1 MTYKIDKVYSSEY
14 ENLKARV
21 EALEKENERLTNQ
34 LLTVQTKLTITSKN
48 YNNVVETAFNLI
60 TKQFSH
66 LENTTKK
73 RIQQLINDG
82 ESNDDTII

>member
-60 TKQFSH
+60 TKQFAY

>member
-14 ENLKARV
+14 EKLKARV

-60 TKQFSH
+60 TKQFSY
-66 LENTTKK
+66 LEDATKK

-82 ESNDDTII
+82 ESNDDTYF